1 MSSELTF
8 VNKETN
14 FREILFPQ
22 YQKGR
27 KGTADTRT
35 PGFSIKRRTKKNQ
48 KNKKLHVIV
57 VRKRLKRQKIH
68 IHSPYIT
75 TCKEQKKKK

>member
-35 PGFSIKRRTKKNQ
+35 PGFSIKRRTKTK
-48 KNKKLHVIV
+48 KTKKLHVIV

>member
-35 PGFSIKRRTKKNQ
+35 PGFSIKRKT
-48 KNKKLHVIV
+48 
-57 VRKRLKRQKIH
+57 
-68 IHSPYIT
+68 
-75 TCKEQKKKK
+75 KKKKTKTPCYRS